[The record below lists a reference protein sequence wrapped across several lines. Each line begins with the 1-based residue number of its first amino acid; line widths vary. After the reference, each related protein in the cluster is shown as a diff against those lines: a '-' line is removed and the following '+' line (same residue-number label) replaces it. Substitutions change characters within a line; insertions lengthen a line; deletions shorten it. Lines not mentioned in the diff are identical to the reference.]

1 MDDPLNLQ
9 GFYPIP
15 KPLQYA
21 ERVSGQI
28 PQTIYDTYKQQADE
42 LNIISVRIRKVMAA
56 LKVRGFYDS
65 SLEGLDDLFKTGD
78 DNTLIK
84 IEGIDQLTD
93 ASLDKV
99 LFLFPLEKLV
109 SVLQMLYQQRE
120 QIKAVIYELTGL
132 SDIARGASKASET
145 LGAQQ
150 LKSQWGSI
158 RLKEYQGLTIQYVVD
173 LYRIILEIAVQS
185 FSIDTIAKM
194 TGLQLPT
201 NQQKEVA
208 QTQMQ
213 QAQQMSPEQQQGV
226 AQQLQ
231 QLQTILALPS
241 WEDIMRVLKDDFTRN
256 YNISIETNSTLEF
269 QYSEDKENIG
279 EFLNALAQ
287 FMNGIAPLVQEQVLP
302 MDAAKSILIAIVKRY
317 RFGEEVVDQFERMTQ
332 PPAPQPDPAQQAQ
345 AEAIKQKQQQEAEK
359 HQLDMQ
365 SKQQDMQIA
374 AKDAQIKEMEA
385 QAKTSNHRETYRNI
399 KR

>member
-1 MDDPLNLQ
+1 M
-9 GFYPIP
+9 
-15 KPLQYA
+15 
-21 ERVSGQI
+21 
-28 PQTIYDTYKQQADE
+28 
-42 LNIISVRIRKVMAA
+42 
-56 LKVRGFYDS
+56 
-65 SLEGLDDLFKTGD
+65 
-78 DNTLIK
+78 
-84 IEGIDQLTD
+84 
-93 ASLDKV
+93 
-99 LFLFPLEKLV
+99 
-109 SVLQMLYQQRE
+109 
-120 QIKAVIYELTGL
+120 
-132 SDIARGASKASET
+132 
-145 LGAQQ
+145 
-150 LKSQWGSI
+150 
-158 RLKEYQGLTIQYVVD
+158 D

-194 TGLQLPT
+194 TGIQLPT
-201 NQQKEVA
+201 NEQKQVA
-208 QTQMQ
+208 QMQMQ

-226 AQQLQ
+226 APQLQ

-302 MDAAKSILIAIVKRY
+302 MDAAKSILTAIVKRY

-385 QAKTSNHRETYRNI
+385 QAKIQQMQREQVLADQEHAAKLEEIARKNQLSIAKFNAAMMKTQMQMKEAKDTENASV
-399 KR
+399 